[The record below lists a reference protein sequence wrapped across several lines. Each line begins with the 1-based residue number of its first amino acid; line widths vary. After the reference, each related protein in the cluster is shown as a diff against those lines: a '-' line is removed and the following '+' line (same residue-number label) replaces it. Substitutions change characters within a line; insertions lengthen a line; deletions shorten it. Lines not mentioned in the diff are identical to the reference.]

1 MTKEVLITICGLQA
15 GPDTDG
21 EPIEMITTGEN
32 FYKNNKHYIIYEEA
46 MEGETRTNKNRIKL
60 SDKTME
66 LHKSGMVSVKMLF
79 EENKKNVTQYYTPYG
94 ALTMGIDTKKIEVTE
109 SEHEMKIVVDYV
121 LEMNE
126 EFVAN
131 CNITINVR
139 SKGIR
144 AFKL

>member
-21 EPIEMITTGEN
+21 EPIEMITTGEY

-109 SEHEMKIVVDYV
+109 SEHEMHIAVDYV

-144 AFKL
+144 EFKL